1 MSSSVE
7 DDTILKSLIESA
19 LKLPFNLLNL
29 EPLQKIKIVTMNYPF
44 VLMRRETG
52 TAEKAEKLETMTD
65 LNSQRNETIY
75 DWMSENLQSNET
87 KVFNLAGAKFGRSP

>member
-1 MSSSVE
+1 
-7 DDTILKSLIESA
+7 
-19 LKLPFNLLNL
+19 
-29 EPLQKIKIVTMNYPF
+29 
-44 VLMRRETG
+44 MRRETG